1 MVTHHNKESI
11 SSIGM
16 ALKPTMRTKKR
27 GTAAALCK
35 DEIQIP
41 NTGTRAHLQFTV
53 FKLNMKLLHVL
64 SYQSIWKTREHF
76 CPRPSIRKKY
86 THFHFQL
93 KTIHCSALCVHFG
106 WFCNSFH
113 RQKNKLHLFF
123 LATPIRFYVYQSD
136 LLSTEVEMR
145 EISAMWCRGKRTK

>member
-16 ALKPTMRTKKR
+16 ALKPTMRPKKR

-76 CPRPSIRKKY
+76 CPRPSIRKKPRIFTFSSKPY
-86 THFHFQL
+86 TALHSASISDGFVIHFTDRRISFTFFSDDPHQ
-93 KTIHCSALCVHFG
+93 ILCLP
-106 WFCNSFH
+106 
-113 RQKNKLHLFF
+113 K
-123 LATPIRFYVYQSD
+123 
-136 LLSTEVEMR
+136 
-145 EISAMWCRGKRTK
+145 